1 MRSGGEAPKL
11 NLMIHRR
18 GATMNHLLKLNA
30 LLASLLLTA
39 CVTIN
44 VYFPAGA
51 AERAADQIIDSVI
64 KGAGVVQPGTPL
76 PPATVP
82 PPRTPAG
89 TPTGTPSTT
98 APGSALT
105 AAGPTMVLSTDG
117 AAIMRTLVGRLLE
130 LAVPVAHA
138 QPQANIDVSSAEI
151 RAITASMQSRFA
163 QLERFFDGGVVGL
176 TAEGLIDV
184 RDIGSA
190 SLPDRALVKRLVAE
204 DNRDRDALYDAIA
217 RENGRP
223 EWEPDIRRIFA
234 QRWVERGAKPG
245 WYFRDLEGNWKQR

>member
-1 MRSGGEAPKL
+1 
-11 NLMIHRR
+11 
-18 GATMNHLLKLNA
+18 MNRFVRLNA
-30 LLASLLLTA
+30 LLASLLLAA

-64 KGAGVVQPGTPL
+64 KGAGGGQPGTARPPTAA
-76 PPATVP
+76 PPAP
-82 PPRTPAG
+82 APASTPAD
-89 TPTGTPSTT
+89 TPST
-98 APGSALT
+98 SALSVGGMT
-105 AAGPTMVLSTDG
+105 LAVSTDG
-117 AAIMRTLVGRLLE
+117 AALLRTLIGRVLTFM
-130 LAVPVAHA
+130 VPAAHA

-151 RAITASMQSRFA
+151 RAITASMQSRFT
-163 QLERFFDGGVVGL
+163 QLERFFDSGVVGL

-190 SLPDRALVKRLVAE
+190 TLPDRALVKRLVAE
-204 DNRDRDALYDAIA
+204 DNRDRNTLYDAIA

-245 WYFRDLEGNWKQR
+245 WFFRDLDGNWKQR